1 MFNGFDDY
9 KCQYEID
16 LLTNMMK
23 KKKKKL
29 KIITGI
35 LIFLTLIL
43 FSETTV
49 SVGYEST
56 TFRIIN
62 LGFLNAPIAILLIVL
77 WIFLYNVSKSLYQ
90 SVLARKIDQDFIDND
105 CDPLAAQFVYRIL
118 MEKKV
123 FNEQAVLENYVGV
136 LTLLGEQ
143 QTIKRLLNK
152 YPKSSIN
159 TANKEMIEFSLLSEE
174 EKYHKISNYYRKMQM
189 IFDSLSKKVKKES
202 DQKILEQN
210 RLDLEILN
218 SFYHREYKKTLDLI
232 EKNTVDSLLKRVLFA
247 KLEAKSYYY
256 LKDTSKAKEKLEFII
271 EKGNT
276 MFVVEQAKEML
287 KEF

>member
-29 KIITGI
+29 KIIAGI

-152 YPKSSIN
+152 YPKYSKN
-159 TANKEMIEFSLLSEE
+159 LAFKEMIEFSLLSEE

-218 SFYHREYKKTLDLI
+218 SFYHREYQKTLDLI

-247 KLEAKSYYY
+247 KLEAKSYSY
-256 LKDTSKAKEKLEFII
+256 LGNTSKAKEKLEFII

>member
-1 MFNGFDDY
+1 MRSLCD
-9 KCQYEID
+9 KIPYER
-16 LLTNMMK
+16 LS
-23 KKKKKL
+23 
-29 KIITGI
+29 II
-35 LIFLTLIL
+35 
-43 FSETTV
+43 V
-49 SVGYEST
+49 SVILDLHGKFEGENS
-56 TFRIIN
+56 RIIFT
-62 LGFLNAPIAILLIVL
+62 LSASDIANYFIED
-77 WIFLYNVSKSLYQ
+77 IFK
-90 SVLARKIDQDFIDND
+90 KIN
-105 CDPLAAQFVYRIL
+105 
-118 MEKKV
+118 
-123 FNEQAVLENYVGV
+123 
-136 LTLLGEQ
+136 
-143 QTIKRLLNK
+143 
-152 YPKSSIN
+152 
-159 TANKEMIEFSLLSEE
+159 SEE